1 PTPTDTTGPTLT
13 GIDWTDV
20 DDSGTINEDDT
31 LCFKFSEAMDT
42 ATITAINIETM
53 LPTDPSHS
61 YGTLTADDLSWSYSD
76 KWFWVTLGSGE
87 TIVGGETVD
96 PSDSVT
102 DVAGNPDNTTAPPAI
117 EVPEEEG
124 FAWEWWYTLLIA
136 LGGLIIIAAIVLL
149 VVLPKR
155 GAAEEF
161 AEEELYEEEEEF

>member
-1 PTPTDTTGPTLT
+1 MT

-20 DDSGTINEDDT
+20 DASGTINEGDT

-42 ATITAINIETM
+42 GTITTTNIEDR
-53 LPTDPSHS
+53 LPTVPDHS

-87 TIVGGETVD
+87 TIVGGETVN
-96 PSDSVT
+96 PAVTVT
-102 DVAGNPDNTTAPPAI
+102 DAAGNPDATTGTGPAI
-117 EVPEEEG
+117 EVPEEEEG

-136 LGGLIIIAAIVLL
+136 LVGLIIIAAVVLL

>member
-1 PTPTDTTGPTLT
+1 MT

-20 DDSGTINEDDT
+20 DDSNTINENDT

-42 ATITAINIETM
+42 GTINATNIETM

-76 KWFWVTLGSGE
+76 KWFWVILGSGE

-117 EVPEEEG
+117 EVPEEEEG

-136 LGGLIIIAAIVLL
+136 LGGLIIIAAVVLL